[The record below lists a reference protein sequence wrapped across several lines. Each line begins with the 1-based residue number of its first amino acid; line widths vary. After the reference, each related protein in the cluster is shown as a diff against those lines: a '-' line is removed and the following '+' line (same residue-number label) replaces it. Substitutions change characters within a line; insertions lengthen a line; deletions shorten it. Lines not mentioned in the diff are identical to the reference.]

1 MGDKVVHTSL
11 LPRPGSRFLDIGCG
25 TGVVTLDLA
34 RMHPEAEVMGVDFSP
49 VPVAAS
55 SKPANVDFIQANV
68 LKLPP
73 DLEHRFQ
80 PGSFDFIFHRLLFGG
95 MNTWPEYMARVTRL
109 LKPGGTVEMQD
120 LDFEYISAEEGKE
133 GDVISKQ
140 WKWFQA
146 FEQAGKEMGLNLRA
160 GRQIAGWMKEAGLVN
175 VSREE
180 YVVPLSPWMTKTN
193 PQSEKF
199 GKYWDSVEENLVR
212 GLLERLFAERAT
224 KQELADLLEDASTT
238 LKNKGNC
245 FFVMYVTTGHK
256 AEQTE

>member
-11 LPRPGSRFLDIGCG
+11 PQRPGSRFLDIGCG
-25 TGVVTLDLA
+25 TGIVTLDLA
-34 RMHPEAEVMGVDFSP
+34 RVHPEAEVIGVDFSP
-49 VPVAAS
+49 VPVEAS

-80 PGSFDFIFHRLLFGG
+80 LGSYDFIFHRLLFGG
-95 MNTWPEYMARVTRL
+95 MNTWPEYMAGVTRL

-146 FEQAGKEMGLNLRA
+146 FEQAGKEMGLDLRA
-160 GRQIAGWMKEAGLVN
+160 GRQIARWMKEAGLVN

-180 YVVPLSPWMTKTN
+180 YVVPLSPWMTETN
-193 PQSEKF
+193 PQTEKF
-199 GKYWDSVEENLVR
+199 GRYWDSVEENLVR
-212 GLLERLFAERAT
+212 GLIERMFGESAT
-224 KQELADLLEDASTT
+224 KEELANLLEDVSTT

-256 AEQTE
+256 AE